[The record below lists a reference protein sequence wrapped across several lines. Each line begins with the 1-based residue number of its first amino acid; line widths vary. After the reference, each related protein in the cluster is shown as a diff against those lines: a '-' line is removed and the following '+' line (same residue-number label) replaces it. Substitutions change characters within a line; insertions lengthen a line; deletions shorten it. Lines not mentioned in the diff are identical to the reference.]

1 MLRFAEPTYLY
12 LLLVIPVLAVVW
24 IVYVRRKKKLLN
36 ANFDKGL
43 QENLMP
49 NRSKIRPLVK
59 FILSLLVLALM
70 IVSLARPQAGTKISN
85 EKRNGIEA
93 MVALD
98 ISNSMLAEDVVP
110 SRLDKSKMLI
120 ENMVDGFRND
130 KVGLVVFAGS
140 SFIQLPITTDFVSAK
155 MFLQS
160 LSPSLIATQGTDIG
174 GAINTCMNSFTKKEN
189 VGRAIII
196 ITDGEDHEGG
206 AIEAAK
212 AARKKGINVFVLG
225 VGMPKGGLVPDGHGG
240 YIKDNHGNEV
250 LSVLNEDMCR
260 QIAQAGGGAYIHVD
274 NTNSAQDALERELTK
289 LQTGELF
296 NAVYSEYDEQFQ
308 SFALLAIILLVIEM
322 LILDVKNPMFKN
334 LRLFKREEK

>member
-12 LLLVIPVLAVVW
+12 LLLVIPVLAAVW

-36 ANFDKGL
+36 ANFDKSL

-49 NRSKIRPLVK
+49 NRSKTRPLVK

-98 ISNSMLAEDVVP
+98 ISNSMLAEDVAP

-212 AARKKGINVFVLG
+212 AAKKKGINVFVLG
-225 VGMPKGGLVPDGHGG
+225 VGMPKGGLVPDGRGD

-308 SFALLAIILLVIEM
+308 SFALLALILLVMEM
-322 LILDVKNPMFKN
+322 LMLDVKNPMFKN

>member
-12 LLLVIPVLAVVW
+12 LLFIIPILVCMW
-24 IVYVRRKKKLLN
+24 ILYTRRKKMLLDKIFDRKLQ
-36 ANFDKGL
+36 DG
-43 QENLMP
+43 LMP
-49 NRSKIRPLVK
+49 NLSKTRPVVK
-59 FILSLLVLALM
+59 FILSMTVLALLV
-70 IVSLARPQAGTKISN
+70 IVLARPQAGTKLSN

-174 GAINTCMNSFTKKEN
+174 GAINTCINCFTKKNN
-189 VGRAIII
+189 VGRAIIV

-206 AIEAAK
+206 ALEAAK
-212 AARKKGINVFVLG
+212 TAKKRGINVFVLG
-225 VGMPKGGLVPDGHGG
+225 VGLPKGGLVPDGHGG
-240 YIKDNHGNEV
+240 YIKDNHGEEV

-274 NTNSAQDALERELTK
+274 NTNSAQDTLERELTN
-289 LQTGELF
+289 LQHGELF
-296 NAVYSEYDEQFQ
+296 NAMYSEYDEQFQ
-308 SFALLAIILLVIEM
+308 TFALLALILIIIEM
-322 LILDVKNPMFKN
+322 VMLDVKNPFFKN
-334 LRLFKREEK
+334 IRLFRK

>member
-1 MLRFAEPTYLY
+1 MLRFAEPIYLY

-36 ANFDKGL
+36 DNFDKSL

-49 NRSKIRPLVK
+49 NRSKARPLVK

-212 AARKKGINVFVLG
+212 AAKKKGINVFVLG
-225 VGMPKGGLVPDGHGG
+225 VGMPKGGLVPDGRGG

-274 NTNSAQDALERELTK
+274 NTNSAQEALERELTK

-308 SFALLAIILLVIEM
+308 SFALLALILLVVEM
-322 LILDVKNPMFKN
+322 LMLDVKNPMFKN

>member
-1 MLRFAEPTYLY
+1 MFRFAEPQYLY
-12 LLLVIPVLAVVW
+12 LLAVIPILLLIWWMQA
-24 IVYVRRKKKLLN
+24 RRKRKQLQKL
-36 ANFDKGL
+36 ADKHL
-43 QENLMP
+43 QDALMP
-49 NRSKIRPLVK
+49 ERSKHRPLAK
-59 FILSLLVLALM
+59 FLLSLLALVLL
-70 IVSLARPQAGTKISN
+70 IITLARPQSGTKISN

-120 ENMVDGFRND
+120 ENMIDGFTND

-140 SFIQLPITTDFVSAK
+140 SFVQLPITTDFVSAK

-160 LSPSLIATQGTDIG
+160 LSPSLIQAQGTDIG
-174 GAINTCMNSFTKKEN
+174 GAINTCLSSFSKKEN
-189 VGRAIII
+189 VGRAIVI

-212 AARKKGINVFVLG
+212 KAKKMGVNVFVLG
-225 VGMPKGGLVPDGHGG
+225 IGMPKGGLIPDGQGG
-240 YIKDNHGNEV
+240 YMKDNTGNEV

-274 NTNSAQDALERELTK
+274 NTNSAQTALDNELAK
-289 LQTGELF
+289 LQKGDLY
-296 NAVYSEYDEQFQ
+296 NAVYSEYNEQFQ
-308 SFALLAIILLVIEM
+308 TFALLALIVIIIEIVILEA
-322 LILDVKNPMFKN
+322 KNPMFKN
-334 LRLFKREEK
+334 IKLFKR